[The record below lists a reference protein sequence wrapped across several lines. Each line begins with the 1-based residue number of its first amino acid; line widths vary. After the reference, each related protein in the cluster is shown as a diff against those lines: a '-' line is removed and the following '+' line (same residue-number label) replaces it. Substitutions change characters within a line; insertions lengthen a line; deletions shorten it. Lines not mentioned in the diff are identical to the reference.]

1 MRINLRV
8 RWLIFIF
15 SALFIL
21 FGLLVLFSTSAEG
34 GADNY
39 AHFRLARY
47 AFKYPRFFLDHW
59 GKPIFTI
66 LSSPFAQF
74 GFKGIQFFNVIA
86 GLLSAFFAYLTVRK
100 LEFNNAWLVIIFT
113 CFAPIY
119 FIIMLSG
126 LTEILFSLIL
136 MCSIYL
142 FFDKRIIASSIIVS
156 FIIFSRTEGFMFLIL
171 FLVGFII
178 EKRYKAIPF
187 LLTGFIFFSILGYF
201 VLDDFWWFINQNPY
215 TGAKSIYGSGEL
227 THFIQNTKKINGI
240 PLAILAGFGIISI
253 GIDLTRKS
261 RRTKQLK
268 LEIILILSGFIIYL
282 AAHSIAWWLGIGG
295 SLGLIRVMAA
305 VIPLAAILSLR
316 GYNLIYDW
324 FKFNQFV
331 QLGLKIV
338 VLIIVIKVPYDIYS
352 LPVKQ
357 DGREKALTEAAVWV
371 KQNNLTTQK
380 IYYYDLYF
388 IHQLDINPFDQSICF
403 EKVPDNLNPGI
414 NMPIGSILQ
423 WDAHFGPNE
432 GQLPLETLINNPRF
446 KVLNVIKPDEP
457 FKVLNGYNYE
467 IYIFQRT
474 DYNQ

>member
-1 MRINLRV
+1 MRINYRV

-15 SALFIL
+15 SVLFIL

-113 CFAPIY
+113 CFAPVY

-136 MCSIYL
+136 IFSIYL
-142 FFDKRIIASSIIVS
+142 FFDKRFFASSIIVS
-156 FIIFSRTEGFMFLIL
+156 FIIFSRTEGFLFLIL
-171 FLVGFII
+171 FLAGFII
-178 EKRYKAIPF
+178 EILYRAIPF
-187 LLTGFIFFSILGYF
+187 LLTGFVFFSILGYF
-201 VLDDFWWFINQNPY
+201 ALDDFWWFINQNPY
-215 TGAKSIYGSGEL
+215 TGAKNIYGSGEL

-253 GIDLTRKS
+253 VLDLNKKS
-261 RRTKQLK
+261 RRTRQLTI
-268 LEIILILSGFIIYL
+268 EIILILFGFLSYL
-282 AAHSIAWWLGIGG
+282 SAHSIAWWLGIGG

-331 QLGLKIV
+331 QLALKIV
-338 VLIIVIKVPYDIYS
+338 VLIIVIKVPYDLYS

-357 DGREKALTEAAVWV
+357 DGREEVLTEAAVWI
-371 KQNNLTTQK
+371 KQNNYTTQK

-388 IHQLDINPFDQSICF
+388 IHQLDINPFDQNVCF
-403 EKVPDNLNPGI
+403 EKVPDKSNPGF
-414 NMPIGSILQ
+414 NMPTGSILQ

-432 GQLPLETLINNPRF
+432 GQLPLESLLNNPKF
-446 KVLNVIKPDEP
+446 KLLNVFKPHEP
-457 FKVLNGYNYE
+457 FKVLNGYEYE
-467 IYIFQRT
+467 IYIFERT
-474 DYNQ
+474 DCDQ

>member
-1 MRINLRV
+1 MRINFRI

-47 AFKYPRFFLDHW
+47 AFKYPKLFLDHW

-74 GFKGIQFFNVIA
+74 GFKGFQFFNVIA

-142 FFDKRIIASSIIVS
+142 FFDKRFIASSIIVS
-156 FIIFSRTEGFMFLIL
+156 LIIFSRTEGFMFLIL
-171 FLVGFII
+171 FLAGFII

-187 LLTGFIFFSILGYF
+187 LLTGFVFFSILGYF

-215 TGAKSIYGSGEL
+215 TGAKNIYGSGEL
-227 THFIQNTKKINGI
+227 NHFIKNIKKINGI

-253 GIDLTRKS
+253 GIDLTKKS
-261 RRTKQLK
+261 RRTRLLK
-268 LEIILILSGFIIYL
+268 LEIIIILVGFLIYL

-388 IHQLDINPFDQSICF
+388 IHQLDINPFDQNACF
-403 EKVPDNLNPGI
+403 EKVPENLNPGI
-414 NMPIGSILQ
+414 NMPVGSILQ